1 MAVER
6 GTTVVGVF
14 RDREQARDAIAALKG
29 EGFPP
34 EAISFVSPGPA
45 EPELVQ
51 EDAGSNV
58 AGGLLTGGVFGGLMG
73 WLLGMAALTIPG
85 VGPFVAAG
93 VLATTLTGAALGAGI
108 GALAGALMDM
118 GMEQDTANWYANEVR
133 GGASLVTVRADGRG
147 DEADAILRG
156 MGAYEVA
163 GTPARD

>member
-6 GTTVVGVF
+6 PTTVVGVF

-45 EPELVQ
+45 EPEAVA

-58 AGGLLTGGVFGGLMG
+58 TGGMVTGGVFGGLMG

-85 VGPFVAAG
+85 VGPFLAAG

-108 GALAGALMDM
+108 GAVAGALMEM
-118 GMEQDTANWYANEVR
+118 GIEQDTANWYSNEVR
-133 GGASLVTVRADGRG
+133 GGASLVTVQAQGRG
-147 DEADAILRG
+147 DEGEAILRG
-156 MGAYEVA
+156 MGAYELTSA
-163 GTPARD
+163 PAR